1 MDEFG
6 KSLNNSKNDNSKTK
20 FLHTK
25 ANKINVLLFSI
36 IKEEII
42 KRRRT
47 INTGFFISKKDENIK
62 NDKTNKNSKKIIL
75 EPGKNPVVNN
85 ENLFSNNSEE
95 DSSDMSCEEEIII

>member
-47 INTGFFISKKDENIK
+47 IN
-62 NDKTNKNSKKIIL
+62 IIYYYIDY
-75 EPGKNPVVNN
+75 VYI
-85 ENLFSNNSEE
+85 NLYSFLK
-95 DSSDMSCEEEIII
+95 

>member
-47 INTGFFISKKDENIK
+47 INTGFFI
-62 NDKTNKNSKKIIL
+62 L
-75 EPGKNPVVNN
+75 
-85 ENLFSNNSEE
+85 
-95 DSSDMSCEEEIII
+95 